1 MYNRDIPIEQQ
12 EKWLAAGWESI
23 YDWLDL
29 NDNYQMEEAC
39 KILYDHITA
48 NHSVRVIV
56 DSDTDG
62 FTSATIIIN
71 YLNKTFPEWAT
82 SNNLFYS
89 LHSGKQHGLADLMD
103 EIQEDLVICP
113 DSGTNDIEQH
123 KELAA
128 KGIDCIIL
136 DHHLV
141 EDKDAV
147 QDSPAT
153 IINVQ
158 LSNYPNKSLTGAG
171 VAYKFVSAFEDLYI
185 HGNQPTEYMDLCAL
199 GNCADMADYR
209 ELEIRGIINVG
220 FSDIKNPFIYH
231 MCQQHKYTL
240 DKRGGINYLS
250 MAFAVVPFINAI
262 CRSGTEEE
270 KSMVFEGM
278 CVPWA
283 FEDVESSKRGEK
295 GMTVSRYKEAV
306 VVAERVKRR
315 QDKLTQETV
324 EILDRKIQ
332 EENLTD
338 NAIITLL
345 CEPDEVEANIAGL
358 VANKVQAKYQHP
370 TLVLR
375 RTRGLGDKEDFYR
388 GSGRNYSYC
397 PIEDM
402 KTMCAAT
409 GDTEF
414 QAGHAKAFGLG
425 VAASK
430 IQDFIR
436 DSNKLYRDV
445 DFTPVYWV
453 DYIWEPQDLNP
464 QTILEI
470 ADLNIWGQ
478 EMPQATVAIKNI
490 PLSENNVTILG
501 LAKGKPTLK
510 IECNGIEL
518 MKFQSSEEEYEQ
530 FIQPN
535 TYLTVIGTCN
545 KNVWNDIVKP
555 QIMIDDFELEQRWV
569 F

>member
-1 MYNRDIPIEQQ
+1 
-12 EKWLAAGWESI
+12 
-23 YDWLDL
+23 
-29 NDNYQMEEAC
+29 
-39 KILYDHITA
+39 
-48 NHSVRVIV
+48 
-56 DSDTDG
+56 
-62 FTSATIIIN
+62 
-71 YLNKTFPEWAT
+71 
-82 SNNLFYS
+82 
-89 LHSGKQHGLADLMD
+89 
-103 EIQEDLVICP
+103 
-113 DSGTNDIEQH
+113 
-123 KELAA
+123 
-128 KGIDCIIL
+128 
-136 DHHLV
+136 
-141 EDKDAV
+141 
-147 QDSPAT
+147 
-153 IINVQ
+153 
-158 LSNYPNKSLTGAG
+158 
-171 VAYKFVSAFEDLYI
+171 
-185 HGNQPTEYMDLCAL
+185 
-199 GNCADMADYR
+199 
-209 ELEIRGIINVG
+209 
-220 FSDIKNPFIYH
+220 
-231 MCQQHKYTL
+231 
-240 DKRGGINYLS
+240 
-250 MAFAVVPFINAI
+250 
-262 CRSGTEEE
+262 
-270 KSMVFEGM
+270 M